1 MVSAALGYVQLSICS
16 PSTPPLTGAGF
27 PFGTDPLGR
36 DVLARVI
43 IGGEISLK
51 VGVYSALGAVAIGI
65 VMGLISGYYGGFVDM
80 IVMRF
85 ADVQLALPFILLA
98 ITFIAV
104 IGGGLTNMI
113 ILLII
118 SQWVQYARLVR
129 GSVLSLRDRE
139 FILAAKA
146 IGVKDIRILF
156 QHLLPN
162 LIGPVIVLMTLNVA
176 NNILLES
183 SLTFL
188 GLGVDPV
195 IPSWGGMLA
204 EGRTYLQTAWWVSVF
219 PGLAILL
226 TVLGLNLL
234 GDWLRDALDPTGRTY
249 FMNRPNST
257 QVTTLLERTFPRTRV
272 PCWKHT
278 PRRPIKAICL
288 RPGCLMMKPSANE
301 RRLLSKRPGSAL
313 VFVVPTS
320 R

>member
-1 MVSAALGYVQLSICS
+1 MTTNILRSPRLSRYLCLEFVLGMLLTVGMIVMVLLSDVIFQGAADKINLMARL
-16 PSTPPLTGAGF
+16 LA
-27 PFGTDPLGR
+27 PFSHPEHLLGTDPLGR
-36 DVLARVI
+36 DVFARVI
-43 IGGEISLK
+43 SGGAVSLEVGFIS
-51 VGVYSALGAVAIGI
+51 VLGAVVFGV
-65 VMGLISGYYGGFVDM
+65 VMGLISGYFRGFWDV

-85 ADVQLALPFILLA
+85 ADIQLAMPFILLA
-98 ITFIAV
+98 ITFIAIV
-104 IGGGLTNMI
+104 GGGLTNMI

-139 FILAAKA
+139 YIQAAQT
-146 IGVKDIRILF
+146 IGVSHFKILF

-188 GLGVDPV
+188 GLGVDPLT
-195 IPSWGGMLA
+195 PSWGGMLA
-204 EGRTYLQTAWWVSVF
+204 DGRTYIQTAWWVSVF

-234 GDWLRDALDPTGRTY
+234 GDWLRDLLDPTGRT
-249 FMNRPNST
+249 
-257 QVTTLLERTFPRTRV
+257 
-272 PCWKHT
+272 
-278 PRRPIKAICL
+278 
-288 RPGCLMMKPSANE
+288 
-301 RRLLSKRPGSAL
+301 
-313 VFVVPTS
+313 S